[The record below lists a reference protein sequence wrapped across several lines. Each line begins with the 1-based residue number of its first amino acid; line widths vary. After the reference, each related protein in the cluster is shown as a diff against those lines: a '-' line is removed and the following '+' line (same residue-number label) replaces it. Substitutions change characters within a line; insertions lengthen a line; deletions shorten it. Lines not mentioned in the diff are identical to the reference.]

1 MKKIKF
7 FKCEDFHDLDD
18 HVSSWIEEEKP
29 NIIQINPIFVTD
41 GGWYLMQI
49 LYIETIDPAIDDMF
63 R

>member
-18 HVSSWIEEEKP
+18 QVCSWIEEEKP

-49 LYIETIDPAIDDMF
+49 LYIELSILP
-63 R
+63 